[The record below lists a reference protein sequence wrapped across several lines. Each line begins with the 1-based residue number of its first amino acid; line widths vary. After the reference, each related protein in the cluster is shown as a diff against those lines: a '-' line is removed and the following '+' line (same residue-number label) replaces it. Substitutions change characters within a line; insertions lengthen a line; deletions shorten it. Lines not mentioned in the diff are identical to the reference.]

1 MNQWIT
7 IVFIGHQMNVLR
19 ILRGASCRCD
29 VAVIGTSRTAA
40 TATATEIVVVRS
52 FVRSAYGYKEDKV
65 NGKTI

>member
-19 ILRGASCRCD
+19 VLRGSSARRE
-29 VAVIGTSRTAA
+29 VPVIGSSRASS
-40 TATATEIVVVRS
+40 TATTTIVVVRS